1 MIVTID
7 GPAGAGKST
16 VAKLLAR
23 SIGFQYMDSGA
34 LYRCYAYQAWLTG
47 ANLDTCLDLEKFV
60 RNTSIDADFHQAHP
74 RLWVNGQEVSDEI
87 RSNLVSGLV
96 SKVSKIGTVREAVV
110 QKLRDLA
117 ETGDFVIDGRDIGTV
132 VFPDAE
138 VKIYLTA
145 SLQARA
151 QRRLADYLKQGE
163 SIDLESLKEQIA
175 RRDFEDSTR
184 DLAPLK
190 KPEDAVEIDTT
201 EMTTDSVIE
210 KMSALITS
218 YGENLH
224 KIHKTG
230 VDFK

>member
-34 LYRCYAYQAWLTG
+34 LYRCYAFQAWQTG
-47 ANLDTCLDLEKFV
+47 ANLDTELDLDDFISG
-60 RNTSIDADFHQAHP
+60 TSIDADFHQTQAQ
-74 RLWVNGQEVSDEI
+74 LWVNGLEVTQEI
-87 RSNLVSGLV
+87 RSTLVSGMV
-96 SKVSKIGTVREAVV
+96 SKVSKIGAIRDAVV
-110 QKLRDLA
+110 RKLRDLA
-117 ETGDFVIDGRDIGTV
+117 ETGDYVIDGRDIGTV

-138 VKIYLTA
+138 IKIYLTA

-151 QRRLADYLKQGE
+151 QRRLTDYLKQGE

-201 EMTTDSVIE
+201 DMTTESVIGQI
-210 KMSALITS
+210 SDLVTS